1 MFLACYK
8 PKELLKEV
16 SKLNLAYTFLYLII
30 SVLLWFFAVKV
41 QGATWLASFY
51 VLLGALVLVLLG
63 SLVLNLMMHVLGKN
77 DYHKSLITLVLP
89 WFMLSKVVFVAALLA
104 LIPSVGMYIVALLLV
119 FALPF
124 IMIVQ
129 IKLFMDLFKVDL
141 FTSVVVLFILGF
153 GTATGFAA
161 LLGSFAV
168 QFAGK
173 LGFGLLPSIL

>member
-1 MFLACYK
+1 MYSFIYN
-8 PKELLKEV
+8 PKDALKKIQKI
-16 SKLNLAYTFLYLII
+16 SFGQTLLYLFL
-30 SVLLWFFAVKV
+30 SVLLWFFAVKI
-41 QGATWLASFY
+41 QGATWLASLY
-51 VLLGALVLVLLG
+51 VLLGALVLILLG

-77 DYHKSLITLVLP
+77 DYLKSLITLVAP
-89 WFMLSKVVFVAALLA
+89 WFMLSKVVFIAALLA
-104 LIPSVGMYIVALLLV
+104 LIPSVGVYLVALMLI

-129 IKLFMDLFKVDL
+129 IKVFTDLFKCDL
-141 FTSVVVLFILGF
+141 LTAVVVLFILGF

-161 LLGSFAV
+161 ILGSFAV